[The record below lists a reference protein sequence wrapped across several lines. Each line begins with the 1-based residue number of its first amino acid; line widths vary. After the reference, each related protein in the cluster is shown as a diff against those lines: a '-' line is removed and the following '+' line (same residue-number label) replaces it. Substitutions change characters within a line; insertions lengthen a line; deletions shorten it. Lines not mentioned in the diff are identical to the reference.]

1 MATTGSGGPESA
13 DKKSARSPG
22 GAQSVQRA
30 MALLRAVAE
39 HNQKG
44 ARLSPLARRVGLH
57 VATARRLLQVMAEE
71 GVVTYDPVTKLYH
84 LGLELFRLGNQA
96 QQYAIRN
103 RFHPALK
110 RIAQET
116 QDTVF
121 LLIRLGNDV
130 LCADVIEGE
139 YPIRT
144 ILINVGSRRPL
155 GIGAGSLALIAFSGP
170 EEFEQV
176 MKTNAPRFS
185 QFQGRTEKEIRAMA
199 KKALKNGYVLSDGL
213 FHKDAVSV
221 GVPVMDEDGKV
232 ICAVTVSAIRS
243 RMKPKRREEI
253 VELVKEQ
260 TKPEIIGL

>member
-1 MATTGSGGPESA
+1 MPETKIVGNNTENKQQA
-13 DKKSARSPG
+13 KG
-22 GAQSVQRA
+22 GAQSVARA
-30 MALLRAVAE
+30 LALLRAVAE
-39 HNQKG
+39 HNRQG
-44 ARLSPLARRVGLH
+44 ARLSPLARKVGLH

-103 RFHPALK
+103 RFHPALAK
-110 RIAQET
+110 IAEET

-130 LCADVIEGE
+130 LCADMIQGE

-144 ILINVGSRRPL
+144 ILVNVGSRCPL
-155 GIGAGSLALIAFSGP
+155 GIGAGSLALIAFSGADD
-170 EEFEQV
+170 FDRV
-176 MKTNAPRFS
+176 VRANGPRYS
-185 QFQGRTEKEIRAMA
+185 QFQGLTEKEIRAMA
-199 KKALKNGYVLSDGL
+199 KKALREGYVLSDGL

-221 GVPVMDEDGKV
+221 GVPVFDAEGKV

-243 RMKPKRREEI
+243 RMKPKRRKSI
-253 VELVKEQ
+253 VELVNQ
-260 TKPEIIGL
+260 HTKPEIIGL

>member
-1 MATTGSGGPESA
+1 MKASGTSNPNAATGGNA
-13 DKKSARSPG
+13 PG
-22 GAQSVQRA
+22 GTQSVQRA
-30 MALLRAVAE
+30 LTLLKAVAE

-57 VATARRLLQVMAEE
+57 VATARRLLQVLAEE

-103 RFHPALK
+103 RFHPALL

-144 ILINVGSRRPL
+144 ILINLGSRRPL
-155 GIGAGSLALIAFSGP
+155 GIGAGSLALIAFSEP
-170 EEFEQV
+170 EDFEQV
-176 MKTNAPRFS
+176 IKANAP
-185 QFQGRTEKEIRAMA
+185 A
-199 KKALKNGYVLSDGL
+199 
-213 FHKDAVSV
+213 
-221 GVPVMDEDGKV
+221 
-232 ICAVTVSAIRS
+232 SASS
-243 RMKPKRREEI
+243 RGAPKRRSGPWPR
-253 VELVKEQ
+253 
-260 TKPEIIGL
+260 KP

>member
-1 MATTGSGGPESA
+1 MPDRITHDQ
-13 DKKSARSPG
+13 DKSVKSSLSQG

-30 MALLRAVAE
+30 ISLLKTVAE
-39 HNQKG
+39 HNRQG
-44 ARLSPLARRVGLH
+44 ARLSSLARKLGLH
-57 VATARRLLQVMAEE
+57 IATARRLLQVLAEA
-71 GVVTYDPVTKLYH
+71 GIVTYDPVTKLYH

-103 RFHPALK
+103 RYRPALE

-130 LCADVIEGE
+130 LCADMIQGE

-144 ILINVGSRRPL
+144 ILVKVGSRRPL
-155 GIGAGSLALIAFSGP
+155 GIGAGSLALIAFSDP
-170 EEFEQV
+170 EDFEQV
-176 MKTNAPRFS
+176 IKTNAPRFS

-199 KKALKNGYVLSDGL
+199 AKALKDGYVLSDGL

-221 GVPVMDEDGKV
+221 GVPGTGSGRQGSLLYNRVGD
-232 ICAVTVSAIRS
+232 SF
-243 RMKPKRREEI
+243 PN
-253 VELVKEQ
+253 
-260 TKPEIIGL
+260 

>member
-1 MATTGSGGPESA
+1 
-13 DKKSARSPG
+13 
-22 GAQSVQRA
+22 
-30 MALLRAVAE
+30 MALLKSVAE
-39 HNQKG
+39 HNRQG
-44 ARLSPLARRVGLH
+44 ARLSPLARKLGLH
-57 VATARRLLQVMAEE
+57 VATARRLLQVLAEE
-71 GVVTYDPVTKLYH
+71 GIVTYDPITKLYH

-103 RFHPALK
+103 RFHTALQK
-110 RIAQET
+110 IAQET

-130 LCADVIEGE
+130 LCADMIQGE

-144 ILINVGSRRPL
+144 ILVDVGSRRPL
-155 GIGAGSLALIAFSGP
+155 GIGAGSLALIAFSSP
-170 EEFEQV
+170 EDFEQV
-176 MKTNAPRFS
+176 VKANTPRYS

-213 FHKDAVSV
+213 FHKDAASV
-221 GVPVMDEDGKV
+221 GVPVMDEDGQV

-243 RMKPKRREEI
+243 RMKPKRREQI

-260 TKPEIIGL
+260 TRPEIIGL